1 MHSTTGFAPSNSIE
15 IAYEDMG
22 NPNDPV
28 VLMIMGL
35 SAQMTLWPREFC
47 ERIVHQGFRVIRFDN
62 RDIGLSTK
70 MDGHRIEG
78 SMLLRLLR
86 TELGASS
93 KVPYTLKDMALD
105 ALGLLDYLE
114 IPRVH
119 VIGASMGGMIAQ
131 VFSGLYPDR
140 VSSTAIIFSSTNE
153 AFLPPPDP
161 RALLPLMKGPG
172 PDATREEII
181 AHSANIRRVIGS
193 PAYPTPLTE
202 LLVTAGE
209 MYDRNY
215 YPAGAL
221 RHMAA
226 VTGTGSLR
234 RIAAS
239 ITSPAV
245 VIHGRADRLMR
256 PAGGKA
262 VARAIEGSKL
272 HLIDGMGHDLPE
284 PLWDEILGEL
294 STNFAKAATN

>member
-1 MHSTTGFAPSNSIE
+1 MLTRTGFAPANGID

-22 NPNDPV
+22 NPGDPV
-28 VLMIMGL
+28 VLLIMGL
-35 SAQMTLWPREFC
+35 SAQMTLWPRDFC
-47 ERIVHQGFRVIRFDN
+47 ARIVEHGFRVIRFDN

-70 MDGHRIEG
+70 MDGQRIEG
-78 SMLLRLLR
+78 STLLRLLR

-93 KVPYTLKDMALD
+93 RVPYTLKDMAAD
-105 ALGLLDYLE
+105 TLGLLDYLE

-119 VIGASMGGMIAQ
+119 VVGASMGGMIAQ
-131 VFSGLYPDR
+131 VFAGLNPDR
-140 VSSTAIIFSSTNE
+140 VLSVGVIFSSTNE

-172 PDATREEII
+172 PGASREEIV
-181 AHSANIRRVIGS
+181 AHSANTRRIIGS
-193 PAYPTPLTE
+193 PAYPTSMDE

-215 YPAGAL
+215 NPAGAI

-234 RIAAS
+234 RIAAR
-239 ITSPAV
+239 ITAPTV
-245 VIHGRADRLMR
+245 VVHGRADRLMR
-256 PAGGKA
+256 PSGGKA
-262 VARAIEGSKL
+262 VARAVRGSTL
-272 HLIDGMGHDLPE
+272 HLIGGMGHDLPR

-294 STNFAKAATN
+294 TSNFARA

>member
-1 MHSTTGFAPSNSIE
+1 MQSRTGFAPSNDIE

-22 NPNDPV
+22 NPDDPV

-35 SAQMTLWPREFC
+35 SAQMTLWPTEFC
-47 ERIVHQGFRVIRFDN
+47 ERIVEQGFRVIRFDN

-70 MDGHRIEG
+70 MDGQRIEG
-78 SMLLRLLR
+78 SALLRLLR
-86 TELGASS
+86 TQLGASS
-93 KVPYTLKDMALD
+93 RVPYTLQDMALD
-105 ALGLLDYLE
+105 AKGLLDYLE
-114 IPRVH
+114 IQHVH
-119 VIGASMGGMIAQ
+119 VVGASMGGMIAQ
-131 VFSGLYPDR
+131 VFAGLYPER
-140 VSSTAIIFSSTNE
+140 VLSTGIIFSSTNE

-172 PDATREEII
+172 PGATREQII
-181 AHSANIRRVIGS
+181 AHSANTRRIIGS
-193 PAYPTPLTE
+193 PAYPTPMDE

-215 YPAGAL
+215 NPAGAL

-234 RIAAS
+234 RIAAE
-239 ITSPAV
+239 IASPTV

-256 PAGGKA
+256 PSGGKA
-262 VARAIEGSKL
+262 IARAVKGSSL
-272 HLIDGMGHDLPE
+272 HLIGGMGHDLPR

-294 STNFAKAATN
+294 GANFGRV